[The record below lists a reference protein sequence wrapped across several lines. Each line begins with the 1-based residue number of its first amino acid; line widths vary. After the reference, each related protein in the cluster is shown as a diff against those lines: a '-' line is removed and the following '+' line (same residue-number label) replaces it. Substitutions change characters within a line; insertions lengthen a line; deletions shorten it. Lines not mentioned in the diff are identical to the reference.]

1 MKIALFGNVANNFYR
16 LGKALNDIPGYEPV
30 LLLSENE
37 ELVNLPTHDDP
48 SLEGHVPDW
57 VKFND
62 KFHLKEMFFHHRG
75 PLLNELKRADV
86 VILSSMNVI
95 ASLFLRK
102 QRVLFFA
109 TGGDLTVFPF
119 WRRQARFII
128 EQREAVSLRTLVS
141 LARAF
146 PLSFL
151 MKAAIRSCDYIVV
164 NPFLPFSLAVRKLKI
179 PVRNQMDVYLPVAID
194 TDNFYLR
201 ERADLKLDENS
212 LALFEQ
218 FEFKILAPSRLLTN
232 DHPDYIESG
241 QYKQNDLM
249 LDVMVSL
256 LKSYPTLS
264 VGLFFIDRGKEDRGE
279 TLKMKNRIQDLQL
292 SDKVVWLKPKNGSA
306 FNRAE
311 LIDFYCMSNLVVD
324 EFGVGWFGSV
334 SLEALSCSRPVLCYV
349 DEIVMKK
356 LYPWHPFISSLDVE
370 EIAQRVHD
378 LLTSP
383 EKAQA
388 LGEKG
393 RFWIE
398 TFHSSKAISQ
408 RCLEITNLIFTATP

>member
-16 LGKALNDIPGYEPV
+16 LGKTLSDTPGYEPV

-37 ELVNLPTHDDP
+37 ESVNLPSHDDP
-48 SLEGHVPDW
+48 SLEGRVPEW
-57 VKFND
+57 VKINE
-62 KFHLKEMFFHHRG
+62 KFHLKEMFIHRRG
-75 PLLNELKRADV
+75 PLLNELKQADV
-86 VILSSMNVI
+86 VILSSINVI

-119 WRRQARFII
+119 WKRQARFII
-128 EQREAVSLRTLVS
+128 EQRESNSLTTLVS
-141 LARAF
+141 LVRAL
-146 PLSFL
+146 PLSLL

-179 PVRNQMDVYLPVAID
+179 PERNQMDVYLPVAID
-194 TDNFYLR
+194 IDKFYLK
-201 ERADLKLDENS
+201 EKSDLELDEQS

-218 FEFKILAPSRLLTN
+218 FEYKILAPSRLLTN

-249 LDVMVSL
+249 LEVMVSI
-256 LKSYPTLS
+256 LKIYPTLS
-264 VGLFFIDRGKEDRGE
+264 VGLFFIDRGKGDRGE
-279 TLKMKNRIQDLQL
+279 TLKMKNRIEDLQL

-311 LIDFYCMSNLVVD
+311 LIDFYCMSNLIVD

-349 DEIVMKK
+349 DEAVMKE

-370 EIAQRVHD
+370 EIAQKVHD
-378 LLTSP
+378 LLINP
-383 EKAQA
+383 KKAQE

-393 RFWIE
+393 RLWIE
-398 TFHSSKAISQ
+398 SFHSSKAVSQ
-408 RCLEITNLIFTATP
+408 RCLQISNLIFTATP